1 MRKGN
6 FFEALKFMTLIT
18 STKDLKDLCER
29 WNKEPFITV
38 DTEFVRTRTF
48 YSQLCLVQVGSST
61 EAVAIDVLAR
71 DLDFKPFMEVL
82 KNQKVLKVFHAGR
95 QDVEIFF
102 QMDGVIP
109 APIFDTQ
116 IAAMV
121 CGYGESAGY
130 ETLVKGITGHNL
142 DKSQRFTD
150 WSKRPLNKH
159 QLEYAI
165 GDVTYL
171 REIYQRL
178 SGQLERNNRS
188 GWLEEEM
195 KVLTSPET
203 YQCLPENAW
212 KRIKVRSSNRRFL
225 ARVQALAALREVEA
239 QTKDV
244 PRNRIYDEKTLLQL
258 AAHAP
263 KNQKELDNAL
273 SHYRHLRGSR
283 LGPAILAAIKRADD
297 LPDSE
302 LPKKSALRNHAKIPE
317 GSIELLKVL
326 LKHQCS
332 DAGVAPKLVAT
343 VADLEDFARGNNKP
357 PAFTRGWRHD
367 LFGKYAEDLVKGR
380 IALSVSPRGITI
392 SKAGK

>member
-1 MRKGN
+1 
-6 FFEALKFMTLIT
+6 MTLIT
-18 STKDLKDLCER
+18 STKDLKSLCTR
-29 WNKEPFITV
+29 WNKESFITV

-48 YSQLCLVQVGSST
+48 YAQLCLVQVGSSL
-61 EAVAIDVLAR
+61 EAVAIDVLSK

-82 KNQKVLKVFHAGR
+82 ENKKVLKVFHAGR

-102 QMDGVIP
+102 QLDGVIP

-130 ETLVKGITGHNL
+130 ETLVKGITGHSL

-171 REIYQRL
+171 REIYQHL
-178 SGQLERNNRS
+178 SEKLKQNGRS
-188 GWLEEEM
+188 GWLDEEM

-203 YQCLPENAW
+203 YEFLPENAW
-212 KRIKVRSSNRRFL
+212 KRIKVKSNNQRFL
-225 ARVQALAALREVEA
+225 ARVLALASLREVEA
-239 QTKDV
+239 QARDL
-244 PRNRIYDEKTLLQL
+244 PRKRIYDDKTLLQL

-263 KNQKELDNAL
+263 KNKKELENAL
-273 SHYRHLRGSR
+273 SHYRHLRGTK
-283 LGPAILAAIKRADD
+283 LGPDILAAIKKADD
-297 LPDSE
+297 LPESK
-302 LPKKSALRNHAKIPE
+302 LPEKSAHRNHAKIPE

-343 VADLEDFARGNNKP
+343 VADLEDFARGNIKP
-357 PAFTRGWRHD
+357 PAFTKGWRHD

-380 IALSVSPRGITI
+380 VALSVSPRGITI